1 MRQHSLKVTYLIHK
15 TLVEDTE
22 VKKLIEE
29 NHIWP
34 IVVPE
39 NLTYPY
45 MTIKRNSIQ
54 NMVGNKDFAGDTVN
68 FTLSVYSDDYDDSVS
83 IGDAARLAIENHIL
97 QDDSIRLENIT
108 IISAS
113 EDWVGNAYAQTM
125 SFKAEVYKPRQL

>member
-1 MRQHSLKVTYLIHK
+1 MRQHSLKITYLIHK

-22 VKKLIEE
+22 VKKLIAE

-39 NLTYPY
+39 NTTYPY
-45 MTIKRNSIQ
+45 MTIKRNGIQ

-83 IGDAARLAIENHIL
+83 IADAVRLAIENHIL
-97 QDDSIRLENIT
+97 QDDSIRLERIT
-108 IISAS
+108 ITSAS
-113 EDWVGNAYAQTM
+113 EDWVGNAYEQTM
-125 SFKAEVYKPRQL
+125 SFRAEVYTPR